1 MINID
6 IIANPFAKPHPITL
20 TRNTEEISD
29 TLQVPSNAVV
39 QSPKFRLT
47 CFAKLSVA
55 IDTHIDTIREI
66 SAEGSA
72 QSLIYLVVNLYFGF
86 SRYLEMF
93 CAEV

>member
-6 IIANPFAKPHPITL
+6 IVANPFAKPHPITL

-29 TLQVPSNAVV
+29 SLQVPSNAVV

-55 IDTHIDTIREI
+55 FDTHVGTIREI

-72 QSLIYLVVNLYFGF
+72 QSLIYLVVKLCFGF
-86 SRYLEMF
+86 SRYFVKFL
-93 CAEV
+93 C